1 MARPRRVTEA
11 IAAASGA
18 ILMLLGGYVGLGEAL
33 TLVRGQWNVYGFFL
47 GLMMTSALAD
57 QAGVFE
63 VLTHQVARWA
73 RESALRLY
81 LAVFLLGTLITAF
94 LSNDATALIL
104 TPVVYALVTRLR
116 LSPLPF
122 LFACTFIADTA
133 SFLLPVSNPIN
144 IMVINVFRGGLGSR
158 TLLDPSLLLVIVFIH
173 T

>member
-73 RESALRLY
+73 RESALRLDSGR
-81 LAVFLLGTLITAF
+81 LCSG
-94 LSNDATALIL
+94 DAA
-104 TPVVYALVTRLR
+104 A
-116 LSPLPF
+116 
-122 LFACTFIADTA
+122 
-133 SFLLPVSNPIN
+133 PVSLAFPVCLYLHCRYG
-144 IMVINVFRGGLGSR
+144 VIS
-158 TLLDPSLLLVIVFIH
+158 SASQ
-173 T
+173 